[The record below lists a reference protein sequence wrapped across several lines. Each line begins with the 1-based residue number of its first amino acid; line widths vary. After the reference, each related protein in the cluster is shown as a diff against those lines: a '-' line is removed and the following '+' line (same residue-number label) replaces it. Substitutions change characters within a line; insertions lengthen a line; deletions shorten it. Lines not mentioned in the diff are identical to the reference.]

1 MLHEERE
8 RTFSVQDC
16 IVGNARSQGWLRNNV
31 NDDEARE
38 RLLAAAGQL
47 FYSRGIHAVGMDDIR
62 EAAGLPLKRIY
73 QIFPSKDQLAEAY
86 LARRD
91 ENWLAALARHVD
103 RCRDP
108 QQRVLAVFTFL
119 GEWFATPDFRGCA
132 FINVFGELGSSSTA
146 AAQITRRHKQRLRRY
161 LASLASDAGAAKPPK
176 LASQLLILMDGAIVS
191 AATGVNVR
199 AAPDARAAASTL
211 LSAAARAG
219 A

>member
-1 MLHEERE
+1 M
-8 RTFSVQDC
+8 
-16 IVGNARSQGWLRNNV
+16 

-47 FYSRGIHAVGMDDIR
+47 FYARGIHAVGMDDIR

-73 QIFPSKDQLAEAY
+73 QFFPSKDQLAEAY

-91 ENWLAALARHVD
+91 ENWLAALARRVD

-108 QQRVLAVFTFL
+108 RQRVLAVFAFL

-161 LASLASDAGAAKPPK
+161 LAGLANDAGAARPTT
-176 LASQLLILMDGAIVS
+176 LAAQLLMLMDGAIVS

-199 AAPDARAAASTL
+199 AAADARAAANTL
-211 LSAAARAG
+211 LTAAARAG
-219 A
+219 T